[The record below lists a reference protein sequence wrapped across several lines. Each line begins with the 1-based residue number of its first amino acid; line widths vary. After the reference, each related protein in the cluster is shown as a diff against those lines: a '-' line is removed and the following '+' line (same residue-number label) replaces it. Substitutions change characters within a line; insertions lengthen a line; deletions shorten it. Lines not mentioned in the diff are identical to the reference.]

1 MLIPCLEESLAKF
14 RLRLIHL
21 ALSAGMVFV
30 PAQKLSGINSNVDI
44 AKLTPSAGQVESD
57 AVTVLWANASEF
69 MFFGHSIPIYSH
81 FKTNFTALKRL
92 FHADAHANHVELF
105 PAASRWMITCL
116 AAVGCFHDLLIIIEE
131 SACGWFASTMSICSS
146 SISVCRK
153 ERKPSLIYICLKKT
167 AYLLHFPSKYDV
179 CLGANANILSKRK
192 VACNFFKRRRL
203 RCETLETFAFVF
215 ILHFFTLL

>member
-1 MLIPCLEESLAKF
+1 MKIYIIYSFKLPCPDTESCPVYCEDCEYPRYPICNSLSNLGIGAAQF
-14 RLRLIHL
+14 RSVTEIAPKRNHCSYVWTE
-21 ALSAGMVFV
+21 ALSSMVFA

-44 AKLTPSAGQVESD
+44 KAKLTPSAGQVESD
-57 AVTVLWANASEF
+57 AVTVLRANASEF
-69 MFFGHSIPIYSH
+69 MSFGHSIAIFSH

-92 FHADAHANHVELF
+92 FHADAHANHVDLL

-153 ERKPSLIYICLKKT
+153 ERKTVVDL
-167 AYLLHFPSKYDV
+167 
-179 CLGANANILSKRK
+179 
-192 VACNFFKRRRL
+192 
-203 RCETLETFAFVF
+203 
-215 ILHFFTLL
+215 